1 MIFFSTSLP
10 GNPVYAVDLRTL
22 QEVSLKAPS
31 AAPMPRDLLQHAE
44 VHCSRSSSEQQL
56 YSALECPK

>member
-22 QEVSLKAPS
+22 QEVSLKACLQLL
-31 AAPMPRDLLQHAE
+31 ALDWMPRALLQHAE
-44 VHCSRSSSEQQL
+44 VHCSRSS
-56 YSALECPK
+56 